1 MTAQRVLVRLS
12 HEEQG
17 PVSGV
22 GTVKLGT
29 KLKARADREPE
40 NVLEPDSALG
50 SAHISMRRQEQ
61 VLGWQKPKSEEGR

>member
-1 MTAQRVLVRLS
+1 MRAQRVLVGLN

-29 KLKARADREPE
+29 KLKARTVGEPE

-50 SAHISMRRQEQ
+50 SAHISVRRKEQ
-61 VLGWQKPKSEEGR
+61 VTRVAEA

>member
-1 MTAQRVLVRLS
+1 MRAQQISVGLS

-17 PVSGV
+17 PVRGV
-22 GTVKLGT
+22 GTGKLGT
-29 KLKARADREPE
+29 KLKAHADGEPE

-61 VLGWQKPKSEEGR
+61 VTRVAEA